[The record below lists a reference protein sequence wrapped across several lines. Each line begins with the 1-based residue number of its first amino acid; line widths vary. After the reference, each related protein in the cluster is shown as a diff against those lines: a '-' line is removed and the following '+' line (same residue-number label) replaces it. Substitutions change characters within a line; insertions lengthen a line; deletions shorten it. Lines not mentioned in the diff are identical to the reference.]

1 MITEKKT
8 IQKQPFI
15 NKNCEIINTKLGD
28 YTEVGIFNLF
38 ENVSLGDFSY
48 TGQYCFVQNAVI
60 GKFSNIAPM
69 VRIGPT
75 NHPIERPTL
84 HHFTYRREMF
94 GFDNKD
100 DEEFFQ
106 KRENNKTYIG
116 HDTWIGHGAIIM
128 PGIKIGNG
136 AVVGSGAVVTK
147 NVEAYSIVAGVPA
160 KVIKSRFRPEVV
172 KKLESIKWWNWSYE
186 KIKENFEDFL
196 LDIDSFVEKYY
207 EERL

>member
-1 MITEKKT
+1 MMTEKKR
-8 IQKQPFI
+8 IQKEPFI
-15 NKNCEIINTKLGD
+15 NRDCSIVNTSLGD
-28 YTEVGIFNLF
+28 YTEVGIFNFF
-38 ENVSLGDFSY
+38 ENVSFGDFSY
-48 TGQYCFVQNAVI
+48 TGQFCFVQNAVI

-94 GFDNKD
+94 GFADKD
-100 DEEFFQ
+100 DQEFFR
-106 KRENNKTYIG
+106 KRESNKTYIG

-147 NVEAYSIVAGVPA
+147 DVGAYSIVAGVPA
-160 KVIKSRFRPEVV
+160 KLIRKRFQEDVI
-172 KKLESIKWWNWSYE
+172 KKLECIEWWHWSYE
-186 KIKENFEDFL
+186 KIKENFNDFL

-207 EERL
+207 EER